1 MKRSSLPT
9 PIGTL
14 LEERALE
21 ERTRALIARRRE
33 RRPQGTRGAIVMGLA
48 AAAAVVIAFY
58 ALPGGL
64 PALPPA
70 VGSDARVDLG
80 QGSWLATGPGTSL
93 VVLPSSG
100 SDVSLL
106 LERGL
111 VELEIAPGTGRRV
124 EIETGLATVLV
135 VGTHYTVE
143 RDPRGVRVG
152 VSRGAVVVRGER
164 VPDRV
169 HVVRAGESLEIRAE
183 EDDEPELDIA
193 PAARVEPAVTPVE
206 ASRIEPRVR
215 AAPVASPRAGERWRA
230 LAEHGAVDEAYQDVE
245 EAGGVRVVMERVSPA
260 ELLALAD
267 VARRSGHPA
276 EAVPP
281 LERLLARCDDD
292 PDCALGAFTLG
303 RVLADSLARPADG
316 ARAFERALELPLP
329 PALAPDALARA
340 ALAHA
345 AAGEDERARELAR
358 RYLDRH
364 PSGARAADVRE
375 LVEAR

>member
-1 MKRSSLPT
+1 MKRSSLPV
-9 PIGTL
+9 PIGEIL
-14 LEERALE
+14 EERGLEERARVLV
-21 ERTRALIARRRE
+21 ERRRARRS
-33 RRPQGTRGAIVMGLA
+33 RGVRGPIALGLA
-48 AAAAVVIAFY
+48 AAAAAVLAFY
-58 ALPGGL
+58 AASSRLPS
-64 PALPPA
+64 LPPA
-70 VGSDARVDLG
+70 VGSDARVELG

-93 VVLPSSG
+93 VVLPSAG
-100 SDVSLL
+100 ADVSLL

-143 RDPRGVRVG
+143 RDPRGVRVS

-169 HVVRAGESLEIRAE
+169 RVVRAGESLEILAE
-183 EDDEPELDIA
+183 EDDEPEPDIA
-193 PAARVEPAVTPVE
+193 PAARVEAAVTPVE
-206 ASRIEPRVR
+206 ASIEPRVR
-215 AAPVASPRAGERWRA
+215 VAPVASPRAGERWRA

-345 AAGEDERARELAR
+345 AAGEDARARELAR